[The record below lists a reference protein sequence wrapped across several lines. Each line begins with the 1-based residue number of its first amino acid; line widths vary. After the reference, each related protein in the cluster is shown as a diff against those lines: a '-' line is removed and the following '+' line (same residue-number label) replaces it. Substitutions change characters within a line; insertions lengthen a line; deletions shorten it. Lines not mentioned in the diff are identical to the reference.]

1 MLNRN
6 TIYKF
11 INKNN
16 KINIM
21 DYQPINCS
29 LYDRIESLAV
39 KNLTVEIIFI
49 NENKNEEKVVGK
61 IENIYSEGKSEFLLI
76 SNNKIRL
83 DKIKVISDHQEYL

>member
-21 DYQPINCS
+21 NYKPINCS

-39 KNLTVEIIFI
+39 KNLKVEINFI
-49 NENKNEEKVVGK
+49 NESNNEEKVVGK

-76 SNNKIRL
+76 DKINIRL
-83 DKIKVISDHQEYL
+83 DKIIIISEY